1 MDAPTM
7 STTRSHD
14 NLPIRLAARLAKP
27 SGALSLA
34 VCLIGLLAWST
45 GCRQQSPAETFV
57 IDETQKARAMAA
69 KELLFQRLSGR
80 LMEVMMAD
88 GPVAAI
94 EVCSREAK
102 EIAVKVGEETGV
114 EIGRTSLRLRNSANQ
129 PPGWV
134 KPLMR
139 PDATEPQF
147 VKVDDDHDGALLPIK
162 LQAQCVICHGP
173 KDQIFD
179 PVADQL
185 AKLYPDDAAIGFNEG
200 DLRGWFWITL
210 PHATTDRPADA
221 I

>member
-1 MDAPTM
+1 MRKSLVTGWVCDATETKPAG
-7 STTRSHD
+7 RG
-14 NLPIRLAARLAKP
+14 NPLAIF
-27 SGALSLA
+27 SLA
-34 VCLIGLLAWST
+34 VCITGFLAGST
-45 GCRQQSPAETFV
+45 GCRQPSPGETFV
-57 IDETQKARAMAA
+57 IDEAQKARGIAA
-69 KELLFQRLSGR
+69 KDLLFERLSGR

-102 EIAVKVGEETGV
+102 EIAAKVGEETGV
-114 EIGRTSLRLRNSANQ
+114 EIGRTSLRLRNSSNQ

-147 VKVDDDHDGALLPIK
+147 VKVDDDHDGMFLPIR

-173 KDQIFD
+173 KELISD

-185 AKLYPDDAAIGFNEG
+185 AKLYPDDAATGFNEG
-200 DLRGWFWITL
+200 DLRGWFWISV
-210 PHATTDRPADA
+210 PHTKTDPSAA
-221 I
+221 AQ

>member
-1 MDAPTM
+1 M
-7 STTRSHD
+7 SKTHAHHRPLILFPD
-14 NLPIRLAARLAKP
+14 RVAKP
-27 SGALSLA
+27 FGLFLLA
-34 VCLIGLLAWST
+34 ICLVGSLAWST

-57 IDETQKARAMAA
+57 IDESQKARAIAA
-69 KELLFQRLSGR
+69 KDLLFERLSGR

-102 EIAVKVGEETGV
+102 GIAAKVGEETGV

-129 PPGWV
+129 PPAWV

-139 PDATEPQF
+139 PDTTEPQF
-147 VKVDDDHDGALLPIK
+147 VKVDDDHDGAILPIR

-173 KDQIFD
+173 KELISD

-185 AKLYPDDAAIGFNEG
+185 AKLYPDDAATGFNEG
-200 DLRGWFWITL
+200 DLRGWFWITV
-210 PHATTDRPADA
+210 PHAKTDPSAA
-221 I
+221 AE